1 MHVAVVAA
9 VHVAAVASVCIAAV
23 CIAVV
28 AFQLLLAAAD
38 SPLDPSS
45 LAWLMP
51 LVAVS
56 PPLQALSCLPLLFSA
71 ASLFPLFS
79 RDSKCNLFKQH
90 DN

>member
-38 SPLDPSS
+38 SPLDPS
-45 LAWLMP
+45 
-51 LVAVS
+51 
-56 PPLQALSCLPLLFSA
+56 
-71 ASLFPLFS
+71 
-79 RDSKCNLFKQH
+79 
-90 DN
+90 